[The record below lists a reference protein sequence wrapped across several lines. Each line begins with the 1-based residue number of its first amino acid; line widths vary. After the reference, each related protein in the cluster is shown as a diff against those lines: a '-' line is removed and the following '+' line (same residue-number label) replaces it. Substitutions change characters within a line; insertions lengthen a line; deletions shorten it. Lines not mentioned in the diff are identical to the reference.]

1 MKLLYK
7 VILWLIPGLLF
18 SGCFTGVE
26 STPKIT
32 ADDVKRENVVVTA
45 EQQFLSDIK
54 PESFDLW
61 KPGKEF
67 YVTDDKIS
75 LIFDA
80 YTQGKKGLKDSVLT
94 YKGSRQVMSVT
105 GRNST
110 ELVFA
115 ATDGHECVYR
125 IDVPVEE
132 LSERETV
139 DVPFTIELSVVH
151 GVRELLHGRELYV
164 ITPVWYDDGGAVVT
178 GKKYV
183 PVTITDVSAGNNVYP
198 VKLTFKEKGGKL
210 YSLFMSAGRNVNVS
224 RPFHKLFAFEDPH
237 KKYPEITDE
246 IWANI
251 INGRVAVDMTRDEC
265 RLSLGVP
272 KSVDRRPGY
281 GGVQEVWVYDDGKCL
296 VFEDG
301 LLRNYRR

>member
-7 VILWLIPGLLF
+7 VILWLIPALLF

-54 PESFDLW
+54 PERFSHW

-80 YTQGKKGLKDSVLT
+80 YTRGKTGLKGSVLT
-94 YKGSRQVMSVT
+94 FTGSRQMMSVT
-105 GRNST
+105 GTNST

-115 ATDGHECVYR
+115 APDGHECVYR
-125 IDVPVEE
+125 LDVPIEE
-132 LSERETV
+132 LSKRETV
-139 DVPFTIELSVVH
+139 DVPFTIEMSVVQ
-151 GVRELLHGRELYV
+151 GVRELLLGRELYV
-164 ITPVWYDDGGAVVT
+164 VTAVWYDDTGAVVT

-183 PVTITDVSAGNNVYP
+183 PVTIIDVSAGNNVYP
-198 VKLTFKEKGGKL
+198 VKLTFKEKEGKL

-237 KKYPEITDE
+237 KKYPEIDDE
-246 IWANI
+246 TWANI
-251 INGRVAVDMTRDEC
+251 VNGRVTVDMTRDEC

-281 GGVQEVWVYDDGKCL
+281 GGVQEVWVYDDGKRL
-296 VFEDG
+296 VFENG
-301 LLRNYRR
+301 LLRSYRR